1 MFTFVCLHESVCA
14 HTRVCG
20 GQNTVCGSQF
30 SPPIIWI
37 PGVKLRSSAC
47 GLDLWS
53 PSPAPFLPCF
63 GFAVQGTQSSHACHA
78 GSLAVSCFGAD
89 SLYTLKLSCTSMI
102 GVAWDPYPLLGD
114 ADTAV
119 CGPHPGRGRYMEKTV
134 PSATVGTQQA
144 NSEEAADPQRVCMCA
159 HMLAEAR

>member
-1 MFTFVCLHESVCA
+1 MHTHVSVEV
-14 HTRVCG
+14 RI
-20 GQNTVCGSQF
+20 QCGSQF
-30 SPPIIWI
+30 SPCTVWI

-53 PSPAPFLPCF
+53 PSPAPFLLCF
-63 GFAVQGTQSSHACHA
+63 GFAVQGAQSSHACYA
-78 GSLAVSCFGAD
+78 GSLTVFCFGAD
-89 SLYTLKLSCTSMI
+89 SLYTLKLSCTGKI

-114 ADTAV
+114 ADTVV
-119 CGPHPGRGRYMEKTV
+119 CGPHPGRGRCMEKTV

-144 NSEEAADPQRVCMCA
+144 NSEEAADPQCVCMCA